1 MCVTRKGAASLVT
14 PSKGGNSPAM
24 VAVFGSSRRER
35 EVVRELVVRERSRY
49 RDRERE
55 RERCWSG
62 KMPPESSP
70 AGSSR
75 VWMEKMEWRR

>member
-55 RERCWSG
+55 REMLVGEDAAGVLSG
-62 KMPPESSP
+62 
-70 AGSSR
+70 R
-75 VWMEKMEWRR
+75 Q